1 MASAARIA
9 SGRRSHRRV
18 LPSMSV
24 KRKVTRPVGKLAF
37 MTIKEGPHAK
47 IAKDAKNA
55 KKKSGRLFL
64 ARFAPLAIFA

>member
-1 MASAARIA
+1 
-9 SGRRSHRRV
+9 
-18 LPSMSV
+18 
-24 KRKVTRPVGKLAF
+24 

-55 KKKSGRLFL
+55 KKKSRRLFL